1 MIVYLNYIGCPSNF
15 QADVQAGSFETL
27 YEYYWRYA
35 YSNGIIEHLS
45 LPYLI
50 KDFETESVLLS
61 LFRHNFQI
69 FSLEKIRPSN
79 HKVGN

>member
-35 YSNGIIEHLS
+35 YSNGI
-45 LPYLI
+45 
-50 KDFETESVLLS
+50 F
-61 LFRHNFQI
+61 
-69 FSLEKIRPSN
+69 
-79 HKVGN
+79 